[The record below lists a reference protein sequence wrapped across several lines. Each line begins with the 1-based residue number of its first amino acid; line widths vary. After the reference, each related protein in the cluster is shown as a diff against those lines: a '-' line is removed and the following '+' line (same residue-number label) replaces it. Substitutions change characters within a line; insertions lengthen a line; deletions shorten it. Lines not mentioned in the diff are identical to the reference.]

1 MERRFRIQPPTPS
14 VYRYGDYAP
23 LNPSKPIRTLEE
35 VGRILKIKPG
45 QVKHL
50 ENLAIRKIRAALSVY
65 GYNKDTP

>member
-1 MERRFRIQPPTPS
+1 

-50 ENLAIRKIRAALSVY
+50 ENLAIRKLRAALSAY
-65 GYNKDTP
+65 GYNEDTP